1 MANKTIA
8 DALLKA
14 QQLEDEEKF
23 EEAYECYKYAYE
35 IDKNDTDVLQNLAVC
50 AQTLHKNEE
59 AKEYWQHFMELKP
72 EDPISYTQLL
82 DIYFLENKYLY
93 YMTRAKLKV
102 LENRLSQATD
112 DYKKAINN
120 TTEEKEIIEARYLL
134 AQTYEYIN
142 KPMQAID
149 EYLKILDYEHNEN
162 VYISLSGLYYKE
174 DKSAAVDILE
184 KAVVEYPQSEP
195 IREFLC
201 QAYLATG
208 NYKEAEKYAVSI
220 FNKIK
225 AMLMQEKNDD
235 AFEELKKLSS
245 KDKQDISYSALMAEY
260 YYNIGDDENTLVWI
274 EQFEKMN
281 PNNPLPYQMRA
292 LVHEKKNNDYDAHF
306 NWGKYYIKKN
316 DHDLALNEYLNAYNT
331 NPQKI
336 DVIKELINLYSAL
349 NDNFACAEF
358 CEKLVKIEKND
369 VATIK
374 RLVKFYEEQGY
385 EDKVMEYL
393 FALTE
398 INNKDYNAF
407 LKLAKHAEN
416 NRRINEAIEYYNNY
430 LKFAPNSDEK
440 EEIKKKTELLV
451 SGEIYEEEGFLDKL
465 IGFFTKKQ

>member
-8 DALLKA
+8 EALLKA
-14 QQLEDEEKF
+14 QQFEEEEKY
-23 EEAYECYKYAYE
+23 EEAYECYKYALNA
-35 IDKNDTDVLQNLAVC
+35 DPKNTDILQNIAVC
-50 AQTLHKNEE
+50 AQTLHKNDE
-59 AKEYWQHFMELKP
+59 AKDYWQMLMELKP

-82 DIYFLENKYLY
+82 DIYFIENKYLY

-102 LENRLSQATD
+102 LESRLPQATD

-120 TTEEKEIIEARYLL
+120 TSEEKEIIEARYLL

-162 VYISLSGLYYKE
+162 VYISLAGLYYKE
-174 DKSAAVDILE
+174 DKSAAVDILQ
-184 KAVVEYPQSEP
+184 KAIVEYPQSEP

-208 NYKEAEKYAVSI
+208 NYADAEKYAVSI

-225 AMLMQEKNDD
+225 SMLMQEKNEE
-235 AFEELKKLSS
+235 AFEELKQLSA
-245 KDKQDISYSALMAEY
+245 KEKQDISYSALMAEY
-260 YYNIGDDENTLVWI
+260 YYNIGDDKNTLIWI

-292 LVHEKKNNDYDAHF
+292 LVYEKMNNEYESHF

-331 NPQKI
+331 NPDKTE
-336 DVIKELINLYSAL
+336 VIKELINLYSAL

-369 VATIK
+369 IATIK

-398 INNKDYNAF
+398 INNKDYDAY
-407 LKLAKHAEN
+407 LKLARHAEN
-416 NRRINEAIEYYNNY
+416 NRRIDEAIEYYNNY

-440 EEIKKKTELLV
+440 EAIKKKTELLI
-451 SGEIYEEEGFLDKL
+451 SGEIYEEEGFLDKI
-465 IGFFTKKQ
+465 IGFFTKK